1 MNEELKNRSKV
12 ISKDLFELSDFLYN
26 NPELSGEEHKAKEAL
41 IRLLK
46 KYNFKCYDVDYPELE
61 TAFVA
66 KYDSNKPGLIIA
78 YCAEYDALPSVGHG
92 CGHNLIAAVGSGA
105 GILLSKYVDLI
116 GGQVW
121 VMGTPAEETYGG
133 KIPMIES
140 GLFNDVDIAMMAH
153 PYSENRVSGNSLA
166 FHAIDIA
173 FRGKAAH
180 AAADPEK
187 GINALSAMQLV
198 FAGISYMREHLT
210 GDVRVHGIITDGGAA
225 PNIIPDYSRANIY
238 VRAGKKAKANEIRER
253 LYGIIKGAEL
263 MTGAKAEINSFEHS
277 YDDMN
282 TNGIL
287 SDICTESMNETG
299 FKNISHNMDFNA
311 SIDMGNVSYVV
322 PSIHPYFDITNN
334 IEMNMHSKEFAKASS
349 GNYAKKQMLNMAMAL
364 AMTGYKVLTDKEI
377 YKKIKKEFDL
387 STRNFKEVK
396 NDN

>member
-1 MNEELKNRSKV
+1 MNEEFKKYSEA
-12 ISKDLFELSDFLYN
+12 ISKDLFEVSDFLYN
-26 NPELSGEEHKAKEAL
+26 NPELSGEEYNAKKTLTE
-41 IRLLK
+41 LLK
-46 KYNFKCYDVDYPELE
+46 KYKFECYNIYHPELK
-61 TAFVA
+61 TAFIA
-66 KYDSNKPGLIIA
+66 KYDSKKPGLVIA

-105 GILLSKYVDLI
+105 AILLSKYVDLV

-133 KIPMIES
+133 KIPMIEL
-140 GLFNDVDIAMMAH
+140 GLFNDVSVVMMAH
-153 PYSENRVSGNSLA
+153 PNSENKVSGESLA

-198 FAGISYMREHLT
+198 FSGISFMREHLT
-210 GDVRVHGIITDGGAA
+210 SDVRVHGIITNGGAA

-238 VRAGKKAKANEIRER
+238 VRAGKNQKADEIRER
-253 LYGIIKGAEL
+253 LYKIIEGAEL

-282 TNGIL
+282 SNRIL
-287 SDICTESMNETG
+287 SDICTESMYEVG
-299 FKNISHNMDFNA
+299 FENISQNTEFKA
-311 SIDMGNVSYVV
+311 SLDMGNVSYVV

-334 IEMNMHSKEFAKASS
+334 IEMNLHSKEFAKASS
-349 GNYAKKQMLNMAMAL
+349 TDYAKKQMIRMAMAL
-364 AMTGYKVLTDKEI
+364 ALTGYKVLTNKDI
-377 YKKIKKEFDL
+377 YEKIKKEFDL
-387 STRNFKEVK
+387 STKSNKDFIK
-396 NDN
+396 

>member
-1 MNEELKNRSKV
+1 MKEELKNYSKT

-26 NPELSGEEHKAKEAL
+26 NPELSGEEYKAKEAL
-41 IRLLK
+41 CNLLK
-46 KYNFKCYDVDYPELE
+46 KYNFKCYDIDYPELV
-61 TAFVA
+61 TGFVA
-66 KYDSNKPGLIIA
+66 KYDSNKPGLIIV

-105 GILLSKYVDLI
+105 GILLSKYVDLV

-140 GLFNDVDIAMMAH
+140 GLFDDVNIAMMAH

-166 FHAIDIA
+166 FHAVDIT

-198 FAGISYMREHLT
+198 FSGISFMREHLT

-238 VRAGKKAKANEIRER
+238 VRAGKKTKANEVRER

-282 TNGIL
+282 TNSIL
-287 SDICTESMNETG
+287 SDICTESMNEAG

-334 IEMNMHSKEFAKASS
+334 IEMNLHSKEFAKASS
-349 GNYAKKQMLNMAMAL
+349 ENYAKKQMLNMAMAL

-377 YKKIKKEFDL
+377 YKKVKKEFEL
-387 STRNFKEVK
+387 STGIQEVK